1 MNSWNKENITR
12 LALTLS
18 ILLSG
23 LALLPFIDIPVE
35 AITWELLAGV
45 YEPALD
51 VDEDSG
57 APGSIFA
64 FTGSDYPPLS
74 SAAIYV
80 NGEAAGSV
88 MTDAGGLATF
98 KLDTCGASLGQY
110 NVTMEVDIN
119 ASATE
124 SIELKAG
131 EPVVTP
137 PPGFSG
143 PTFRLQ
149 TCIYLPAIL
158 AN

>member
-1 MNSWNKENITR
+1 MSGLNKDKTTR
-12 LALTLS
+12 LILMLV

-23 LALLPFIDIPVE
+23 LAMIPFIDIPVE

-45 YEPALD
+45 YEPKLD

-74 SAAIYV
+74 NAGIYV
-80 NGEAAGSV
+80 NGRQVGSV
-88 MTDAGGLATF
+88 LTNASGMATF
-98 KLDTCGASLGQY
+98 TIDTTGAALGIY

-124 SIELKAG
+124 SFELKSG
-131 EPVVTP
+131 EPIVTP
-137 PPGFSG
+137 PPGFVG
-143 PTFRLQ
+143 PGFSMENR
-149 TCIYLPAIL
+149 ISLPAIF
-158 AN
+158 AQ